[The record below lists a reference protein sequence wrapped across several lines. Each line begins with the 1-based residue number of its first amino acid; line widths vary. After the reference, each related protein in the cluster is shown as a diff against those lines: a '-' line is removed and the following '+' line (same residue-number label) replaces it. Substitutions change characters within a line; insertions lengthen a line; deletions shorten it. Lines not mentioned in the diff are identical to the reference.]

1 MARKGG
7 LGRGLSAL
15 IPDGEPTP
23 RDERVP
29 TSDVALADI
38 VPNPQQ
44 PRTVM
49 DPERLQEL
57 ADSIKMYGIIQPL
70 LVTQEIGVDGRTV
83 YQLIAG
89 ERRFRAAKAAGLER
103 VPVTIRQTT
112 PQELLEI
119 AIVENVQRADLNP
132 LEEAVAY
139 QRLIEE
145 FHLTQAQVAERVSK
159 SRVAIANT
167 LRLMDLPVEVRA
179 SITGGEISEGHGR
192 ALLGLASQADRLAAC
207 ERVVA
212 EGLNVRQTE
221 RMVREW
227 GGTEAKP
234 SKPRQPKP
242 DVRGPAAVT
251 AGFEEAVQRSLG
263 TKVTLKRSQT
273 GRGSLTIHFYS
284 DEELTGVLE
293 RILGED
299 AL

>member
-15 IPDGEPTP
+15 IPEGEQTP

-49 DPERLQEL
+49 DPGRLQEL

-132 LEEAVAY
+132 IEEAIAY
-139 QRLIEE
+139 QRLMQE
-145 FHLTQAQVAERVSK
+145 FGLTQQQVAERVGK
-159 SRVAIANT
+159 SRTAVANT
-167 LRLMDLPVEVRA
+167 LRLTELPADVRA
-179 SITGGEISEGHGR
+179 SITNGEISEGHGR
-192 ALLGLASQADRLAAC
+192 ALLGLPTEGERLAAWQT
-207 ERVVA
+207 VVKH
-212 EGLNVRQTE
+212 ELNVRETE
-221 RMVREW
+221 RMVRE
-227 GGTEAKP
+227 GVKP
-234 SKPRQPKP
+234 KRKTAE
-242 DVRGPAAVT
+242 VIAERGPAAIT
-251 AGFEEAVQRSLG
+251 SGFEAALQRSLG
-263 TKVTLKRSQT
+263 TKVALKRTQK
-273 GRGSLTIHFYS
+273 GRGTLTIHFYS

>member
-1 MARKGG
+1 MAARKGG

-15 IPDGEPTP
+15 IPDADQPP

-29 TSDVALADI
+29 SSDVPIGDV

-49 DPERLQEL
+49 DPDRLEEL
-57 ADSIKMYGIIQPL
+57 AASIRMYGIIQPL
-70 LVTQEIGVDGRTV
+70 LVTEERGVDGRIV

-89 ERRFRAAKAAGLER
+89 ERRLRAAKAAGLER

-132 LEEAVAY
+132 IEEAIAY
-139 QRLIEE
+139 QRLMEE
-145 FHLTQAQVAERVSK
+145 FGLTQREVAERVGK
-159 SRVAIANT
+159 SRTAVANT
-167 LRLMDLPVEVRA
+167 LRLTELPADVRA
-179 SITGGEISEGHGR
+179 SITNGEISEGHGR
-192 ALLGLASQADRLAAC
+192 ALLGLPTESERLAAWQT
-207 ERVVA
+207 VVKQ
-212 EGLNVRQTE
+212 ELNVRETE
-221 RMVREW
+221 RMVRE
-227 GGTEAKP
+227 GVKP
-234 SKPRQPKP
+234 KRKRV
-242 DVRGPAAVT
+242 DATLDRGSAAVT
-251 AGFEEAVQRSLG
+251 SGFESALQRSLG
-263 TKVTLKRSQT
+263 TKVALKRTQK
-273 GRGSLTIHFYS
+273 GRGTLTIHFYS

>member
-1 MARKGG
+1 MARKRG

-15 IPDGEPTP
+15 IPEAEQPP

-29 TSDVALADI
+29 ATDVPIGDV

-49 DPERLQEL
+49 DPVQLAEL
-57 ADSIKMYGIIQPL
+57 AESIKMYGIIQPL
-70 LVTQEIGVDGRTV
+70 LVTEEHGVDGRIV

-89 ERRFRAAKAAGLER
+89 ERRLRAAKAAGLER

-132 LEEAVAY
+132 IEEAIAY
-139 QRLIEE
+139 QRLMEE
-145 FHLTQAQVAERVSK
+145 FGLTQREVAERVGK
-159 SRVAIANT
+159 SRTAVANT
-167 LRLMDLPVEVRA
+167 LRLTELPADVRA
-179 SITGGEISEGHGR
+179 SITSGEISEGHGR
-192 ALLGLASQADRLAAC
+192 ALLGLPTEGERIAAWQT
-207 ERVVA
+207 VVKH
-212 EGLNVRQTE
+212 ELNVRETE
-221 RMVREW
+221 RMVRE
-227 GGTEAKP
+227 GVKP
-234 SKPRQPKP
+234 KRKTAAVEPE
-242 DVRGPAAVT
+242 RGPAAIT
-251 AGFEEAVQRSLG
+251 SGFEAALQRSLG
-263 TKVTLKRSQT
+263 TKVALKRTQK
-273 GRGSLTIHFYS
+273 GRGTLTIHFYS